1 MLPSGQHLTFQR
13 HNCQKIRP
21 DPSQQKR
28 AGPVEKFLSSIGI
41 TDVKEIVY
49 NPSYDQLYEDELQP
63 GLDGFAKGYLSELGA
78 VNVLTGEYT
87 GRSPKDKF
95 IVMDDTTKDT
105 LWWNGNG
112 TKNDNKP
119 IDPAVWTELKAR
131 AAKQLSGKKLYIVD
145 GFCGANK
152 DTCLK
157 VRFVME
163 VAWQAHFVKNMFIR
177 PTDEELAEFTPDFIV
192 VNASMT
198 TNPDWERHGMNSP
211 TFVAFNLTERMQLI
225 GGSWYGGEMK
235 KGMFSMMNYLLP
247 RKGIASMHC
256 SANKGPDGDVALF
269 FGLSGTGKT
278 TLSAS
283 SDRSL
288 IGDDEHGWDD
298 DGIFN
303 FEGGCYAKTSDLS
316 QEKEPEIYNAIRRD
330 ALLENVIVDANGKID
345 FSDTSLTLNTRV
357 SYPIYHIDNIVRPV
371 SKAGHAKHVLFLT
384 ADAFGVL
391 PAVSILD
398 DAATQYHF
406 LSGFTAKMAGMERG
420 MTEHQPTFSA
430 CFGAAFLSLHPTVY
444 AEVLSKRMRDAGAK
458 AYLINTGWNGQGTRI
473 SLKNTRAL
481 INAIFSGEIDQVE
494 TETLPIFNL
503 QMPKTLAGLDGSVL
517 DPRTSYDDPAEWEKR
532 ARHLGGLFVENFEK
546 FTDTDSGKALVAA
559 GPQLG

>member
-1 MLPSGQHLTFQR
+1 ME
-13 HNCQKIRP
+13 N
-21 DPSQQKR
+21 
-28 AGPVEKFLSSIGI
+28 FLSSIGI
-41 TDVKEIVY
+41 SGVQTVVH

-63 GLDGFAKGYLSELGA
+63 GLEGFARGYLTELGA

-95 IVMDDTTKDT
+95 IVMDDTTRDSY
-105 LWWNGNG
+105 WWNGNG

-119 IDPAVWTELKAR
+119 IDTAVWNDLKAL

-152 DTCLK
+152 DTCMK

-177 PTDEELAEFTPDFIV
+177 PSDEELADFTPDFTV
-192 VNASMT
+192 VNASMA

-235 KGMFSMMNYLLP
+235 KGLFSVMNYLLP
-247 RKGIASMHC
+247 QKGIASMHC
-256 SANKGPDGDVALF
+256 SANSGANGDVALF

-283 SDRSL
+283 SNRSL

-316 QEKEPEIYNAIRRD
+316 EASEPEIYRAIRRD
-330 ALLENVIVDANGKID
+330 ALLENVMVDADGKID

-357 SYPIYHIDNIVRPV
+357 SYPIHHIDNIVRPV

-391 PAVSILD
+391 PPVSILD

-430 CFGAAFLSLHPTVY
+430 CFGAAFLTLHPTKY
-444 AEVLSKRMRDAGAK
+444 AEVLNKRMHDAGAK
-458 AYLINTGWNGQGTRI
+458 AYLINTGWNGQGKRI
-473 SLKNTRAL
+473 SLANTRAL
-481 INAIFSGEIDQVE
+481 INAIFDGELDNAE

-503 QMPKTLAGLDGSVL
+503 QMPKALAGLDSRVL
-517 DPRTSYDDPAEWEKR
+517 DPRSSYDDPAEWEKR
-532 ARHLGGLFVENFEK
+532 AHHLGGLFVDNFKK
-546 FTDTDSGKALVAA
+546 FTDNDAGKVLVAA
-559 GPQLG
+559 GPQIS

>member
-1 MLPSGQHLTFQR
+1 MSGLYLLWPLSP
-13 HNCQKIRP
+13 NP
-21 DPSQQKR
+21 VQQFES
-28 AGPVEKFLSSIGI
+28 AVLVEKFLSSIGI
-41 TDVKEIVY
+41 SDVKEIVY

-63 GLDGFAKGYLSELGA
+63 SLEGFARGYLTELGA

-95 IVMDDTTKDT
+95 IVKDETTRDSY
-105 LWWNGNG
+105 WWNGNG

-119 IDPAVWTELKAR
+119 IDTAVWNDLKAL

-152 DTCLK
+152 DTCMK

-177 PTDEELAEFTPDFIV
+177 PSAEELADFTPDFTV

-235 KGMFSMMNYLLP
+235 KGLFSVMNYLLP
-247 RKGIASMHC
+247 QKGIASMHC
-256 SANKGPDGDVALF
+256 SANSGANGDVALF

-283 SDRSL
+283 SNRSL

-316 QEKEPEIYNAIRRD
+316 EASEPEIYRAIRRD
-330 ALLENVIVDANGKID
+330 ALLENVMVDADGKID

-391 PAVSILD
+391 PPVSILD

-430 CFGAAFLSLHPTVY
+430 CFGAAFLTLHPTKY
-444 AEVLSKRMRDAGAK
+444 AEVLNKRMHDAGAK
-458 AYLINTGWNGQGTRI
+458 AYLINTGWNGQGKRI
-473 SLKNTRAL
+473 SLANTRAL
-481 INAIFSGEIDQVE
+481 INAIFDGELDDAE

-503 QMPKTLAGLDGSVL
+503 QMPKALAGLDSSVL
-517 DPRTSYDDPAEWEKR
+517 DPRSSYEDPAEWEKR
-532 ARHLGGLFVENFEK
+532 ARHLGGLFVDNFEK
-546 FTDTDSGKALVAA
+546 FTDTDAGKALVAA
-559 GPQLG
+559 GPQID

>member
-1 MLPSGQHLTFQR
+1 MAAAATPPFNNFESAVL
-13 HNCQKIRP
+13 
-21 DPSQQKR
+21 
-28 AGPVEKFLSSIGI
+28 VENFLSSIGI
-41 TDVKEIVY
+41 SDVQTIVH

-63 GLDGFAKGYLSELGA
+63 GLEGFARGYLTELGA

-95 IVMDDTTKDT
+95 IVMGDTTRDSY
-105 LWWNGNG
+105 WWNGNG

-119 IDPAVWTELKAR
+119 IDNAVWSDLKAL

-152 DTCLK
+152 DTCMK

-177 PTDEELAEFTPDFIV
+177 PSDEELADFTPDFTV

-235 KGMFSMMNYLLP
+235 KGLFSVMNYLLP
-247 RKGIASMHC
+247 QKGIASMHC
-256 SANKGPDGDVALF
+256 SANSGANGDVALF

-283 SDRSL
+283 SNRSL

-316 QEKEPEIYNAIRRD
+316 EASEPEIYRAIRRD
-330 ALLENVIVDANGKID
+330 ALLENVMVDADGKID

-391 PAVSILD
+391 PPVSILD

-430 CFGAAFLSLHPTVY
+430 CFGAAFLTLHPTKY
-444 AEVLSKRMRDAGAK
+444 AEVLNKRMHDAGAK
-458 AYLINTGWNGQGTRI
+458 AYLINTGWNGQGKRI
-473 SLKNTRAL
+473 SLANTRAL
-481 INAIFSGEIDQVE
+481 INAIFDGELDDAE

-503 QMPKTLAGLDGSVL
+503 QMPKALAGLDSSVL
-517 DPRTSYDDPAEWEKR
+517 DPRSSYEDPAEWEKR
-532 ARHLGGLFVENFEK
+532 ARHLGGLFVDNFEK
-546 FTDTDSGKALVAA
+546 FTDTDAGKALVAA
-559 GPQLG
+559 GPQID

>member
-1 MLPSGQHLTFQR
+1 M
-13 HNCQKIRP
+13 
-21 DPSQQKR
+21 
-28 AGPVEKFLSSIGI
+28 EKFLSSIGI

-63 GLDGFAKGYLSELGA
+63 GLDGFAQGYLSELGA

-95 IVMDDTTKDT
+95 IVKDDSTKET

-119 IDPAVWTELKAR
+119 IDGAVWAELKIL

-152 DTCLK
+152 DTCLR

-177 PTDEELAEFTPDFIV
+177 PTNEELAEFTPDFTV

-198 TNPDWERHGMNSP
+198 SNPDWERHGMNSP

-256 SANKGPDGDVALF
+256 SANKGSNDDVALF

-371 SKAGHAKHVLFLT
+371 SKAGHVNMCC
-384 ADAFGVL
+384 
-391 PAVSILD
+391 S
-398 DAATQYHF
+398 
-406 LSGFTAKMAGMERG
+406 
-420 MTEHQPTFSA
+420 
-430 CFGAAFLSLHPTVY
+430 
-444 AEVLSKRMRDAGAK
+444 
-458 AYLINTGWNGQGTRI
+458 
-473 SLKNTRAL
+473 
-481 INAIFSGEIDQVE
+481 
-494 TETLPIFNL
+494 
-503 QMPKTLAGLDGSVL
+503 
-517 DPRTSYDDPAEWEKR
+517 
-532 ARHLGGLFVENFEK
+532 
-546 FTDTDSGKALVAA
+546 
-559 GPQLG
+559 

>member
-1 MLPSGQHLTFQR
+1 
-13 HNCQKIRP
+13 
-21 DPSQQKR
+21 
-28 AGPVEKFLSSIGI
+28 VENFLSSIGI
-41 TDVKEIVY
+41 SDVQTIVH

-63 GLDGFAKGYLSELGA
+63 GLEGFARGYLTELGA
-78 VNVLTGEYT
+78 INVLTGEYT

-95 IVMDDTTKDT
+95 IVLDDTTRESC
-105 LWWNGNG
+105 WWNGNG

-119 IDPAVWTELKAR
+119 IDTAVWNDLKAL

-145 GFCGANK
+145 GFCGANT
-152 DTCLK
+152 DTCMK

-177 PTDEELAEFTPDFIV
+177 PSDQELANFTPDFTV

-235 KGMFSMMNYLLP
+235 KGLFSVMNYLLP
-247 RKGIASMHC
+247 QKGIASMHC
-256 SANKGPDGDVALF
+256 SANSAANGDVALF

-283 SDRSL
+283 SNRSL

-316 QEKEPEIYNAIRRD
+316 EASEPEIYQAIRRD
-330 ALLENVIVDANGKID
+330 ALLENVMVNADGKID
-345 FSDTSLTLNTRV
+345 FSDTSLTPNTRV
-357 SYPIYHIDNIVRPV
+357 SYPIYHINNIVRPT

-391 PAVSILD
+391 PPVSILD

-430 CFGAAFLSLHPTVY
+430 CFGAAFLTLHPTKY
-444 AEVLSKRMRDAGAK
+444 AEVLNKRMHDAGAK
-458 AYLINTGWNGQGTRI
+458 AYLINTGWNGQGKRI
-473 SLKNTRAL
+473 SLANTRAL
-481 INAIFSGEIDQVE
+481 INAIFDGELDDAE

-503 QMPKTLAGLDGSVL
+503 QMPKALAGLDSQVL
-517 DPRTSYDDPAEWEKR
+517 DPRSSYNDPAEWEKR
-532 ARHLGGLFVENFEK
+532 AHHLGGLFVDNFKK
-546 FTDTDSGKALVAA
+546 FTDNDAGKELVAA
-559 GPQLG
+559 GPQIS

>member
-1 MLPSGQHLTFQR
+1 ME
-13 HNCQKIRP
+13 N
-21 DPSQQKR
+21 
-28 AGPVEKFLSSIGI
+28 FLSSIGI
-41 TDVKEIVY
+41 FDVQTIVH

-63 GLDGFAKGYLSELGA
+63 GLEGFARGYLTELGA
-78 VNVLTGEYT
+78 INVLTGEYT

-95 IVMDDTTKDT
+95 IVMDDTTRDSY
-105 LWWNGNG
+105 WWNGNG

-119 IDPAVWTELKAR
+119 IDNAVWSELKALT
-131 AAKQLSGKKLYIVD
+131 AKQLSGKKLYIVD

-152 DTCLK
+152 DTCMK

-177 PTDEELAEFTPDFIV
+177 PSDEELADFTPDFTV

-235 KGMFSMMNYLLP
+235 KGLFSVMNYLLP
-247 RKGIASMHC
+247 QKGIASMHC
-256 SANKGPDGDVALF
+256 SANSGANGDVALF

-283 SDRSL
+283 SNRSL

-316 QEKEPEIYNAIRRD
+316 EASEPEIYRAIRRD
-330 ALLENVIVDANGKID
+330 ALLENVMVDADGKID

-391 PAVSILD
+391 PPVSVLD

-430 CFGAAFLSLHPTVY
+430 CFGAAFLTLHPTKY
-444 AEVLSKRMRDAGAK
+444 AEVLNKRMHDAGAK
-458 AYLINTGWNGQGTRI
+458 AYLINTGWNGQGKRI
-473 SLKNTRAL
+473 SLANTRAL
-481 INAIFSGEIDQVE
+481 INAIFDGELDDAE

-503 QMPKTLAGLDGSVL
+503 QMPKALAGLDSSVL
-517 DPRTSYDDPAEWEKR
+517 DPRSSYEDPAEWEKR
-532 ARHLGGLFVENFEK
+532 ARHLGGLFVDNFEK
-546 FTDTDSGKALVAA
+546 FTDTDAGKALVAA
-559 GPQLG
+559 GPQID

>member
-1 MLPSGQHLTFQR
+1 ME
-13 HNCQKIRP
+13 N
-21 DPSQQKR
+21 
-28 AGPVEKFLSSIGI
+28 FLSSIGI
-41 TDVKEIVY
+41 SGVQTIVH
-49 NPSYDQLYEDELQP
+49 NPSYDQLYEDETQP
-63 GLDGFAKGYLSELGA
+63 GLDGFARGYLTELGA
-78 VNVLTGEYT
+78 INVLTGEYT

-95 IVMDDTTKDT
+95 IVLDDTTRDSY
-105 LWWNGNG
+105 WWNGNG

-119 IDPAVWTELKAR
+119 IDTTVWNDLKAL

-152 DTCLK
+152 DTCMK

-177 PTDEELAEFTPDFIV
+177 PSDEELADFTPDFTV

-235 KGMFSMMNYLLP
+235 KGLFSVMNYLLP
-247 RKGIASMHC
+247 QKGIASMHC
-256 SANKGPDGDVALF
+256 SANSSANGDVALF

-283 SDRSL
+283 SNRSL

-316 QEKEPEIYNAIRRD
+316 EASEPEIYRAIRRD
-330 ALLENVIVDANGKID
+330 ALLENVMVDADGKIN

-357 SYPIYHIDNIVRPV
+357 SYPIHHIDNIVRPV

-391 PAVSILD
+391 PPVSILD

-430 CFGAAFLSLHPTVY
+430 CFGAAFLTLHPTKY
-444 AEVLSKRMRDAGAK
+444 AEVLNKRMHDAGAK
-458 AYLINTGWNGQGTRI
+458 AYLINTGWNGQGKRI
-473 SLKNTRAL
+473 SLANTRAL
-481 INAIFSGEIDQVE
+481 INAIFEGELDNAE
-494 TETLPIFNL
+494 TKTLPIFNL
-503 QMPKTLAGLDGSVL
+503 QMPKALAGLDSSVL
-517 DPRTSYDDPAEWEKR
+517 DPRSSYDDPAEWEKR
-532 ARHLGGLFVENFEK
+532 ARHLGGLFVNNFEK
-546 FTDTDSGKALVAA
+546 FTDTDAGKALVAA
-559 GPQLG
+559 GPQID

>member
-1 MLPSGQHLTFQR
+1 M
-13 HNCQKIRP
+13 
-21 DPSQQKR
+21 
-28 AGPVEKFLSSIGI
+28 EKFLSSIGI
-41 TDVKEIVY
+41 SDVQTIVH

-63 GLDGFAKGYLSELGA
+63 GLEGFARGYLTELGA

-95 IVMDDTTKDT
+95 IVMDDTTRDSY
-105 LWWNGNG
+105 WWNGNG

-119 IDPAVWTELKAR
+119 IDTAVWNDLKAL

-152 DTCLK
+152 DTCMK

-177 PTDEELAEFTPDFIV
+177 PSDEELADFTPDFTV

-235 KGMFSMMNYLLP
+235 KGLFSVMNYLLP
-247 RKGIASMHC
+247 QKGIASMHC
-256 SANKGPDGDVALF
+256 SANSGANGDVALF

-283 SDRSL
+283 SNRSL

-316 QEKEPEIYNAIRRD
+316 EASEPEIYRAIRRD
-330 ALLENVIVDANGKID
+330 ALLENVMVDAGGKID

-357 SYPIYHIDNIVRPV
+357 SYPIHHIDNIVRPV

-391 PAVSILD
+391 PPVSILD

-430 CFGAAFLSLHPTVY
+430 CFGAAFLTLHPTKY
-444 AEVLSKRMRDAGAK
+444 AEVLNKRMHDAGAK
-458 AYLINTGWNGQGTRI
+458 AYLINTGWNGQGKRI
-473 SLKNTRAL
+473 SLANTRAL
-481 INAIFSGEIDQVE
+481 INAIFDGELDNAEAEI
-494 TETLPIFNL
+494 LPIFNL
-503 QMPKTLAGLDGSVL
+503 QMPKALAGLDSSVL
-517 DPRTSYDDPAEWEKR
+517 DPRSSYDDPAEWEKR
-532 ARHLGGLFVENFEK
+532 ARHLGGLFVNNFEK
-546 FTDTDSGKALVAA
+546 FTDTDAGKALVAA
-559 GPQLG
+559 GPQIKYPNEHKISK

>member
-1 MLPSGQHLTFQR
+1 MAAAATPPFNNFESAVL
-13 HNCQKIRP
+13 
-21 DPSQQKR
+21 
-28 AGPVEKFLSSIGI
+28 VENFLSSIGI
-41 TDVKEIVY
+41 SDVQTIVH

-63 GLDGFAKGYLSELGA
+63 GLEGFARGYPTELGA

-95 IVMDDTTKDT
+95 IVMDDTTRDSY
-105 LWWNGNG
+105 WWNGNG

-119 IDPAVWTELKAR
+119 IDNAVWSDLKAL

-152 DTCLK
+152 DTCMK

-177 PTDEELAEFTPDFIV
+177 PSDEELADFTPDFTV

-235 KGMFSMMNYLLP
+235 KGLFSVMNYLLP
-247 RKGIASMHC
+247 QKGIASMHC
-256 SANKGPDGDVALF
+256 SANSGANGDVALF

-283 SDRSL
+283 SNRSL

-316 QEKEPEIYNAIRRD
+316 EASEPEIYRAIRRD
-330 ALLENVIVDANGKID
+330 ALLENVMVDADGKID

-391 PAVSILD
+391 PPVSILD

-430 CFGAAFLSLHPTVY
+430 CFGAAFLTLHPTKY
-444 AEVLSKRMRDAGAK
+444 AEVLNKRMHDAGAK
-458 AYLINTGWNGQGTRI
+458 AYLINTGWNGQGKRI
-473 SLKNTRAL
+473 SLANTRAL
-481 INAIFSGEIDQVE
+481 ISAIFDGELDDAE

-503 QMPKTLAGLDGSVL
+503 QMPKALAGLDSSVL
-517 DPRTSYDDPAEWEKR
+517 DPRSSYEDPAEWEKR
-532 ARHLGGLFVENFEK
+532 ARHLGGLFVDNFEK
-546 FTDTDSGKALVAA
+546 FTDTDAGKALVAA
-559 GPQLG
+559 GPQID

>member
-1 MLPSGQHLTFQR
+1 VAATAKSH
-13 HNCQKIRP
+13 HNIE
-21 DPSQQKR
+21 S
-28 AGPVEKFLSSIGI
+28 AVSVEKFLSSIGI

-63 GLDGFAKGYLSELGA
+63 GLEGFARGYLSELGA

-95 IVMDDTTKDT
+95 IVKDDTTKDT

-119 IDPAVWTELKAR
+119 IDPAVWTELKAL
-131 AAKQLSGKKLYIVD
+131 AAKQLSGKKLYVVD

-177 PTDEELAEFTPDFIV
+177 LTEEELADFTPDFTVI
-192 VNASMT
+192 NASMT
-198 TNPDWERHGMNSP
+198 SNPDWQRHGMNSP

-225 GGSWYGGEMK
+225 CGSWYGGEMK

-256 SANKGPDGDVALF
+256 SANCGPDGDVALF

-316 QEKEPEIYNAIRRD
+316 EDKEPEIYRAIRRD
-330 ALLENVIVDANGKID
+330 ALLENVIVDDDGKID

-444 AEVLSKRMRDAGAK
+444 AEVLSKRMHAAGAK
-458 AYLINTGWNGQGTRI
+458 AYLINTGWNGQGKRI
-473 SLKNTRAL
+473 SLANTRAL
-481 INAIFSGEIDQVE
+481 INAIFSGEIDQAE

-503 QMPKTLAGLDGSVL
+503 RMPKTLAGLDGSVL

>member
-1 MLPSGQHLTFQR
+1 ME
-13 HNCQKIRP
+13 N
-21 DPSQQKR
+21 
-28 AGPVEKFLSSIGI
+28 FLSSIGI
-41 TDVKEIVY
+41 SGVQTVVH

-63 GLDGFAKGYLSELGA
+63 GLEGFARGYLTELGA

-95 IVMDDTTKDT
+95 IVMDDTTRDSY
-105 LWWNGNG
+105 WWNGNG

-119 IDPAVWTELKAR
+119 IDTAVWNDLKAL

-152 DTCLK
+152 DTCMK

-177 PTDEELAEFTPDFIV
+177 PSDQELADFTPDFTV
-192 VNASMT
+192 VNASMA

-235 KGMFSMMNYLLP
+235 KGLFSVMNYLLP
-247 RKGIASMHC
+247 QKGIASMHC
-256 SANKGPDGDVALF
+256 SANSGANGDVALF

-283 SDRSL
+283 SNRSL

-316 QEKEPEIYNAIRRD
+316 ETSEPEIYRAIRRD
-330 ALLENVIVDANGKID
+330 ALLENVMVDADGKID

-391 PAVSILD
+391 PPVSILD

-430 CFGAAFLSLHPTVY
+430 CFGAAFLTLHPTKY
-444 AEVLSKRMRDAGAK
+444 AEVLNKRMHDAGAK
-458 AYLINTGWNGQGTRI
+458 AYLINTGWNGQGKRI
-473 SLKNTRAL
+473 SLANTRAL
-481 INAIFSGEIDQVE
+481 INAIFDGELDNAE

-503 QMPKTLAGLDGSVL
+503 QMPKALAGLDSHVL
-517 DPRTSYDDPAEWEKR
+517 DPRSSYDDPAEWEKR
-532 ARHLGGLFVENFEK
+532 AHHLGGLFVDNFKK
-546 FTDTDSGKALVAA
+546 FTDNDAGKVLVAA
-559 GPQLG
+559 GPQIS

>member
-1 MLPSGQHLTFQR
+1 M
-13 HNCQKIRP
+13 
-21 DPSQQKR
+21 
-28 AGPVEKFLSSIGI
+28 EKFLSSIGI

-119 IDPAVWTELKAR
+119 IDPAVWSELKAR

-177 PTDEELAEFTPDFIV
+177 PTDEELADFTPDFTV

-198 TNPDWERHGMNSP
+198 SNPDWERHGMNSP

-330 ALLENVIVDANGKID
+330 ALLENVMVDANGKID

-444 AEVLSKRMRDAGAK
+444 AEVLSKRMRNAGAK

-503 QMPKTLAGLDGSVL
+503 QMPKTLAGLDGGVL

>member
-1 MLPSGQHLTFQR
+1 MAAAATPPFNNFESAVF
-13 HNCQKIRP
+13 
-21 DPSQQKR
+21 
-28 AGPVEKFLSSIGI
+28 VENFLSSIGI
-41 TDVKEIVY
+41 SDVQTIVH
-49 NPSYDQLYEDELQP
+49 NPSYDQLYEDELRP
-63 GLDGFAKGYLSELGA
+63 GLEGFARGYLTELGA

-95 IVMDDTTKDT
+95 IVMDDTTRDSY
-105 LWWNGNG
+105 WWNGNG

-119 IDPAVWTELKAR
+119 IDNAVWNDLKAL

-152 DTCLK
+152 DTCMK

-177 PTDEELAEFTPDFIV
+177 PSDEELADFTPDFTV

-235 KGMFSMMNYLLP
+235 KGLFSVMNYLLP
-247 RKGIASMHC
+247 QKGIASMHC
-256 SANKGPDGDVALF
+256 SANSGANGDVALF

-283 SDRSL
+283 SNRSL

-316 QEKEPEIYNAIRRD
+316 EASEPEIYRAIRRD
-330 ALLENVIVDANGKID
+330 ALLENVMVDADGKID
-345 FSDTSLTLNTRV
+345 FGDTSLTLNTRV

-391 PAVSILD
+391 PPVSILD

-430 CFGAAFLSLHPTVY
+430 CFGAAFLTLHPTKY
-444 AEVLSKRMRDAGAK
+444 AEVLNKRMHDAGAK
-458 AYLINTGWNGQGTRI
+458 AYLINTGWNGQGKRI
-473 SLKNTRAL
+473 SLANTRAL
-481 INAIFSGEIDQVE
+481 INAIFDGELDDAE

-503 QMPKTLAGLDGSVL
+503 QMPKALAGLDSSVL
-517 DPRTSYDDPAEWEKR
+517 DPRSSYDDPAEWEKR
-532 ARHLGGLFVENFEK
+532 ARHLGGLFVDNFEK
-546 FTDTDSGKALVAA
+546 FTDTDAGKALVAA
-559 GPQLG
+559 GPQID

>member
-1 MLPSGQHLTFQR
+1 MAKAATPPFNNFESAVL
-13 HNCQKIRP
+13 
-21 DPSQQKR
+21 
-28 AGPVEKFLSSIGI
+28 VENFLSSIGI
-41 TDVKEIVY
+41 SGVQTVVY
-49 NPSYDQLYEDELQP
+49 NPSYDQLYEDELQL
-63 GLDGFAKGYLSELGA
+63 GLEGFARGYLTELGA

-95 IVMDDTTKDT
+95 IVLDDTTRDSY
-105 LWWNGNG
+105 WWNGNG

-119 IDPAVWTELKAR
+119 IDMAVWNDLKAL

-152 DTCLK
+152 DTCMK

-177 PTDEELAEFTPDFIV
+177 PSDEELADFTPDFTV

-235 KGMFSMMNYLLP
+235 KGLFSVMNYLLP
-247 RKGIASMHC
+247 QKGIASMHC
-256 SANKGPDGDVALF
+256 SANSAANGDVALF

-283 SDRSL
+283 SNRSL

-316 QEKEPEIYNAIRRD
+316 EASEPEIYRAIRRD
-330 ALLENVIVDANGKID
+330 ALLENVMVDADGKID

-391 PAVSILD
+391 PPVSILD

-430 CFGAAFLSLHPTVY
+430 CFGAAFLTLHPTKY
-444 AEVLSKRMRDAGAK
+444 AEVLNKRMHDAGAK
-458 AYLINTGWNGQGTRI
+458 AYLINTGWNGQGKRI
-473 SLKNTRAL
+473 SLANTRAL
-481 INAIFSGEIDQVE
+481 INAIFDGELDDAE

-503 QMPKTLAGLDGSVL
+503 QIPKSLAGLDSSVL
-517 DPRTSYDDPAEWEKR
+517 DPRSSYDDPAEWEKR
-532 ARHLGGLFVENFEK
+532 AHHLGGLFVDNFKK
-546 FTDTDSGKALVAA
+546 FTDTDAGKALVAA
-559 GPQLG
+559 GPHIG